1 MSKINPLDVIDATD
15 TTGFNGGRLSASVL
29 LIRDEPD
36 GLKVWVQE
44 RVATMRNY
52 PGHAVFPGG
61 GVDPRD
67 FPPRSWDS
75 GKLWAGAS
83 LVSKARRLGVTKYKA
98 HALVFAAARELF
110 EEAGTLLV
118 VDEKGRVE
126 SNAAR
131 FHAERLQLEGHEL
144 SFSDFLSQESL
155 RMDSDRLLP
164 WGRWVGHSPA
174 GNWFDTFFFVATL
187 PPGQEPDGNT
197 GEAADAGWFP
207 PQLLID
213 GWRAGLVRLV
223 APTWANLQRLCRLSS
238 VQEVLDDV
246 DYSDMRPVIGD
257 PVDDPRYR
265 EFFTTRPVDR
275 I

>member
-1 MSKINPLDVIDATD
+1 MSKINPLDVIDTTD

-164 WGRWVGHSPA
+164 WGRWVGRSPA
-174 GNWFDTFFFVATL
+174 GHWFDTFFFVATL

-197 GEAADAGWFP
+197 GEAADAGWFS

-223 APTWANLQRLCRLSS
+223 APTWANLQRLCRLST

-246 DYSDMRPVIGD
+246 DYSDMRPVVGD